1 MKKNKAIIDQEI
13 QEALDGR
20 ISPHGERDFSMYED
34 AELYKSL
41 FQSLDDKPEVHFD
54 DDFTKTIVE
63 LAHKRKRIREVL
75 WKVALYTLV
84 SIPLTAVSILVV
96 IAMDPDVFWQVVE
109 SLKYNINYLLFGG
122 IVFAAIQILDML
134 LIKKKLPDAG
144 T

>member
-1 MKKNKAIIDQEI
+1 
-13 QEALDGR
+13 
-20 ISPHGERDFSMYED
+20 
-34 AELYKSL
+34 
-41 FQSLDDKPEVHFD
+41 
-54 DDFTKTIVE
+54 
-63 LAHKRKRIREVL
+63 L
-75 WKVALYTLV
+75 WKGALYTLV
-84 SIPLTAVSILVV
+84 SIPLTAVSILVI